1 MVDWSFSKR
10 KKDEEEELRGV
21 ISCYVTMAMERKKNI
36 FELIF
41 FLLILF
47 SFTAIDREITE
58 ERKLFKLLLIL
69 PFLAIK
75 KYLCL
80 FRLKNIKSIAQSK

>member
-21 ISCYVTMAMERKKNI
+21 ISCYVTMGMERKKNI

-41 FLLILF
+41 FPF
-47 SFTAIDREITE
+47 NSFLVHCNRSRNH
-58 ERKLFKLLLIL
+58 RKLFKLLLIL
-69 PFLAIK
+69 PFLVIK
-75 KYLCL
+75 KYLYL
-80 FRLKNIKSIAQSK
+80 FRLKNIKSIVQSK

>member
-21 ISCYVTMAMERKKNI
+21 ISCYVTMRMERKKNI

-75 KYLCL
+75 KYLYL